1 MAESSQPA
9 SSSTDMEDVLID
21 ECIAKPVW
29 DQIHTEKFENATL
42 EEVEAFLDE
51 SFLPEGWLDPPK
63 KKLKLS
69 LKSKS
74 RFASPTDKE
83 KFSEAAKGVVP
94 ENTKKNNSWAE
105 KTFLAW
111 VEERNKAVPEDP
123 VPIDLLSC
131 HKPTVVCKY
140 LRYFVLEVRSSTG
153 EKYPPATIRSILS
166 GLNRVMKDRKAPF
179 SILDKSNPSFR
190 ELMLTLDSVT
200 SELHRDGV
208 GVSKK
213 SAAVIYLA
221 TRALRHSVH
230 MREHQQHSRRRWV
243 KALTL
248 GRHLSR
254 RKTPLLWALLL
265 SHHLALSMLM
275 AGKL

>member
-1 MAESSQPA
+1 M
-9 SSSTDMEDVLID
+9 L
-21 ECIAKPVW
+21 
-29 DQIHTEKFENATL
+29 L
-42 EEVEAFLDE
+42 
-51 SFLPEGWLDPPK
+51 
-63 KKLKLS
+63 
-69 LKSKS
+69 
-74 RFASPTDKE
+74 KE

-94 ENTKKNNSWAE
+94 ENTKKNNSWVE

-131 HKPTVVCKY
+131 HNPTVVCKY

-153 EKYPPATIRSILS
+153 EKYYPPATIQSILS

-190 ELMLTLDSVT
+190 ELMLTLNSVT

-213 SAAVIYLA
+213 SAAVVTFEHEEENPDHPKSLQRAVFYSVSL
-221 TRALRHSVH
+221 RFALRVVK
-230 MREHQQHSRRRWV
+230 EQHDLKLEQLKRYPPEKERYILKRCIMNTLNSSQRTTSIDLRT
-243 KALTL
+243 LTL
-248 GRHLSR
+248 LT
-254 RKTPLLWALLL
+254 KP
-265 SHHLALSMLM
+265 
-275 AGKL
+275 